1 MNIPDKETASKLL
14 KKWVSEGNPHF
25 YRFLSRL
32 DDKESEIVRLKF
44 KKDKSW
50 TSISLILYRSERQ
63 LQRYYSG
70 IVEKLKVYMEEVENG
85 ELQ

>member
-1 MNIPDKETASKLL
+1 MNNLDKKKATKILQ
-14 KKWVSEGNPHF
+14 KWVSEGDSNF

-32 DDKESEIVRLKF
+32 DDKESEIVRLRFRKN
-44 KKDKSW
+44 KSW
-50 TSISLILYRSERQ
+50 IFISLIFQRSERQ

-70 IVEKLKVYMEEVENG
+70 IVEKLKVYMGEVENG